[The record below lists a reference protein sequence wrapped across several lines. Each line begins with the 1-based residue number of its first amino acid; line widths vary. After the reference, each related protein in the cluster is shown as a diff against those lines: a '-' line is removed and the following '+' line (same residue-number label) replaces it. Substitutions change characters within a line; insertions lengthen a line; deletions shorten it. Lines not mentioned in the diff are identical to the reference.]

1 MSILRTDALRQG
13 PGGTTNDVTVSTN
26 TVVDMSSSSKSLVIP
41 RGTEA
46 QRDVGHRTLS
56 SGGDTFLT
64 SIRHNI
70 DTNEIETWNGTRSS
84 IATSTTTL
92 GFDYGP
98 HGDWEGVI
106 LKDTSSNADI
116 VTNGLIYHINPLD
129 LNSYNAD
136 EYTNRMFDISG
147 KNTRFPAQF
156 FGNTN
161 VDVTNGL
168 LDLTDRASTADYV
181 SISDQ
186 VMVGMTRWTID
197 WWLYQ
202 TSNNSISTFF
212 TCGATNDILFF
223 FNSSFQLEYQNGG
236 GSNTTS
242 EVIGSLN
249 ELIHV
254 CAVANNGTL
263 DIYKNG
269 LYVTTISRTTTV
281 AVPGFA
287 GIVLGQEY
295 DNNASPGNFDAGQK
309 YRGKY
314 GPMKIYNRNLTANEV
329 LQNYNAVKPDYQKLG
344 FSLV

>member
-1 MSILRTDALRQG
+1 MSVLRTDALRQG
-13 PGGTTNDVTVSTN
+13 PGGTTNDVVVSTN

-46 QRDVGHRTLS
+46 QRDVGNRLTNS
-56 SGGDTFLT
+56 SLDTFLT

-70 DTNEIETWNGTRSS
+70 DTNEIETWNGTRSTIVNDPVTAS
-84 IATSTTTL
+84 
-92 GFDYGP
+92 FNYGP
-98 HGDWEGVI
+98 HGDWEGVF

-129 LNSYNAD
+129 LNSYNGD
-136 EYTNRMFDISG
+136 EYTDRMFDISG
-147 KNTRFPAQF
+147 KNTRFYLNFA
-156 FGNTN
+156 GATN
-161 VDVTNGL
+161 VANGF
-168 LDLTDRASTADYV
+168 LDITDNANTSDYAYFNG
-181 SISDQ
+181 S
-186 VMVGMTRWTID
+186 VMTGMTRWTID

-212 TCGATNDILFF
+212 TCGATNDVLFF
-223 FNSSFQLEYQNGG
+223 FNASFQLEYQNGG

-249 ELIHV
+249 ELINV
-254 CAVANNGTL
+254 CAVANDGTL

-269 LYVTTISRTTTV
+269 EYVTTISRTTTV

-287 GIVLGQEY
+287 GTVLGQEY
-295 DNNASPGNFDAGQK
+295 DNNASPGNFDGGQK

-344 FSLV
+344 FPLV